1 MNKTIVIILALL
13 ILPFL
18 SSGKPQDKAAGAEP
32 GIEFTNGEH
41 NFGKVA
47 ENGKKVSYD
56 YVFTN
61 TGDCPL
67 VITRIITS
75 CRCISTSYTKKPV
88 PPGGQGMVTVT
99 YDPKKQQGVFH
110 KAIQVH
116 SNVPEGMHIIIAK
129 GEVVVT
135 E

>member
-1 MNKTIVIILALL
+1 ML
-13 ILPFL
+13 ILPVL
-18 SSGKPQDKAAGAEP
+18 CLAETAQP
-32 GIEFTNGEH
+32 GIEFAQTEYD
-41 NFGKVA
+41 FGKVS
-47 ENGKKVSYD
+47 ENGKKVSHD

-75 CRCISTSYTKKPV
+75 CRCMSTSYTKKPI

-116 SNVPEGMHIIIAK
+116 SNAPQGMHIIIAR
-129 GEVVVT
+129 GQVV